1 MIEFQTILEV
11 VTDFYSKATFDF
23 LIGYQ
28 FRKIED
34 FDSHL
39 PRIAS
44 FWELQLNG
52 KITNREHLP
61 FKLIEV
67 HSPLKIKR
75 GELGRWVTLF
85 QETLESSVNKGL
97 ITKDQSEVWMEKI
110 KFFENKLYQ
119 RLIQQGER

>member
-1 MIEFQTILEV
+1 MIKFDTILEV
-11 VTDFYSKATFDF
+11 VTDFYSKATIDF

-28 FRKIED
+28 SRKIDD

-52 KITNREHLP
+52 NISNREHLP

-67 HSPLKIKR
+67 HFPLKIKK
-75 GELGRWVTLF
+75 GELGRWTILFKQTLDRSI
-85 QETLESSVNKGL
+85 ERGL
-97 ITKDQSEVWMEKI
+97 INKEQSVLWMEKV
-110 KFFENKLYQ
+110 KFFEDKLYQ
-119 RLIQQGER
+119 RLIQQLER